1 MHRRDDFG
9 GDDVAGRNCGLLVVV
24 VPTRGCER
32 DHNIQSFLR
41 WNVLEMLE
49 LPPHLRSDLLVG
61 VASLDVGRYPSW
73 SKPTC
78 TFTAPFVRRNFAH
91 GNADRHKSMVVE
103 STENNL
109 ALNL

>member
-1 MHRRDDFG
+1 MLPFG
-9 GDDVAGRNCGLLVVV
+9 SVSARAASMSDVFPFV
-24 VPTRGCER
+24 TRT
-32 DHNIQSFLR
+32 N
-41 WNVLEMLE
+41 
-49 LPPHLRSDLLVG
+49 
-61 VASLDVGRYPSW
+61 VGRYPSW